1 MNRLYA
7 FIIVSAF
14 LTGAEA
20 KDVVIRISNSTDI
33 QRHELVEL
41 DAVRILAEAGLDKNS
56 LVVKNRIGQLLTL
69 QYTYDGKLLFDAS
82 VRPHSF
88 TEYTVTRGVPVVD
101 NVWVKGRLV
110 PERKDDI
117 AWENDRCT
125 YRVYGPA
132 LQKTGE
138 KAFGIDI
145 WVKNT
150 PELVVDERYA
160 LDISGF
166 QETMRLKA
174 AGKEEEAKEN
184 GLATSF
190 HVDRGRGYDPYKVGP
205 SLGCGT
211 PALLLGDSLVMPY
224 CWKEYEILDNGPL
237 RFTVALTYCKAKDG
251 STEHRIISLDK
262 GCNFNKMT
270 VWYENLPQTTDVVG
284 GVVVHEEDSTAFSV
298 GRNYVEYAD
307 PTDDILGNSS
317 QVYTACV
324 FPEGVDKTAYLP
336 YVKPENGNTGH
347 IVGIHRNL
355 RSNECFTYYFGAAWS
370 KYDVRTQNE
379 WRLRIKEFVDCKRHP
394 LTIGDN
400 SLEKKDSVPF

>member
-14 LTGAEA
+14 LTVAEA

-56 LVVKNRIGQLLTL
+56 LVVKNRKGQILTL

-101 NVWVKGRLV
+101 NVWVKGRHV

-117 AWENDRCT
+117 AWENDRCA
-125 YRVYGPA
+125 YRLYGPA

-190 HVDRGRGYDPYKVGP
+190 HVDRGRGYDPYKVGS

-237 RFTVALTYCKAKDG
+237 RFTIALTYCKAKDG

-262 GCNFNKMT
+262 GSNFNKMT

-284 GVVVHEEDSTAFSV
+284 GVVVHEEDSQHSPLAETMWNMPIQQTISLA
-298 GRNYVEYAD
+298 
-307 PTDDILGNSS
+307 ILHRYIQHVCS
-317 QVYTACV
+317 QRVWT
-324 FPEGVDKTAYLP
+324 
-336 YVKPENGNTGH
+336 
-347 IVGIHRNL
+347 
-355 RSNECFTYYFGAAWS
+355 
-370 KYDVRTQNE
+370 
-379 WRLRIKEFVDCKRHP
+379 RLRIF
-394 LTIGDN
+394 LML
-400 SLEKKDSVPF
+400 SLRMVIQDILLAFIEIFEAMSVLHITSVLHGASMTYVHRMSGVCV

>member
-14 LTGAEA
+14 LTVAEA

-56 LVVKNRIGQLLTL
+56 LVVKNRKGQILTL

-101 NVWVKGRLV
+101 NVWVKGRHV

-117 AWENDRCT
+117 AWENDRCA
-125 YRVYGPA
+125 YRLYGPA

-190 HVDRGRGYDPYKVGP
+190 HVDRGRDRK
-205 SLGCGT
+205 S
-211 PALLLGDSLVMPY
+211 
-224 CWKEYEILDNGPL
+224 
-237 RFTVALTYCKAKDG
+237 
-251 STEHRIISLDK
+251 
-262 GCNFNKMT
+262 
-270 VWYENLPQTTDVVG
+270 VV
-284 GVVVHEEDSTAFSV
+284 
-298 GRNYVEYAD
+298 
-307 PTDDILGNSS
+307 
-317 QVYTACV
+317 
-324 FPEGVDKTAYLP
+324 
-336 YVKPENGNTGH
+336 
-347 IVGIHRNL
+347 
-355 RSNECFTYYFGAAWS
+355 
-370 KYDVRTQNE
+370 
-379 WRLRIKEFVDCKRHP
+379 
-394 LTIGDN
+394 
-400 SLEKKDSVPF
+400 